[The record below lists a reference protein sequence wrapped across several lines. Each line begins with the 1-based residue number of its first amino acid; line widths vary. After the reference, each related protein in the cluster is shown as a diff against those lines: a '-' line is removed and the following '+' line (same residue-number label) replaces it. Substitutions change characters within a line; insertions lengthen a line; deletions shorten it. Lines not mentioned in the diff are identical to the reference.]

1 MVFGGVSLVGSGG
14 QGSKRMTA
22 IQTGQQ
28 QKKEEEKNGNQRR
41 VRKIQCFCL
50 FKILL

>member
-14 QGSKRMTA
+14 RGSKRMTA

-28 QKKEEEKNGNQRR
+28 QNKEEEKNGNQRR
-41 VRKIQCFCL
+41 VRKNTVFL
-50 FKILL
+50 FI